1 MASHLILQLGGNSHT
16 RSPVAQALQ
25 DETGW
30 PILISTDNKT
40 HIDRQYEGRTNWQ
53 HDFEAWDTVTNFT
66 CTWRKLRRYD
76 HIHVVTDPFH
86 MERSMGIARA
96 ITKWTGVKV
105 HAHPTSLIYD
115 RDESTYTQQDIARAQ
130 LWRWTRVLVYWAA
143 VHKQRKGKDPERF
156 ALFSIG
162 I

>member
-1 MASHLILQLGGNSHT
+1 MASHLILQLGGNDRT
-16 RSPVAQALQ
+16 RTPVAQALQ

-30 PILISTDNKT
+30 PILISSANQAYIAK
-40 HIDRQYEGRTNWQ
+40 QYEGRTNWE
-53 HDFEAWDTVTNFT
+53 HDTEAWDTVTNFT

-76 HIHVVTDPFH
+76 HVHVVTDPFH

-105 HAHPTSLIYD
+105 HAHPTSNPKTK
-115 RDESTYTQQDIARAQ
+115 DESTYTKQDVARAH
-130 LWRWTRVLVYWAA
+130 LWRWLRVLVYWTD
-143 VHKQRKGKDPERF
+143 VNSKRGGKDPDRF